1 MIISFKYK
9 YIFLKNRKVAGS
21 TIQYILRKYLF
32 DSQVDISSSFKLHD
46 HEITDSSSYNLDLLT
61 SKKIPQDFN
70 QHSGIRQVIS
80 LLRASSEEIKKNF
93 FIFCIERNSYDKTVS
108 SYEFSRKKTGIDGI
122 NLKFPDIKNFRDFFN
137 YKLIIPSDWN
147 NYTINNNVF
156 VDRVFQHSELNN
168 MIGFINNRFDVKIP
182 KNELSNIKLKSG
194 FRDFKDYKK
203 YYTKETKDI
212 VRKIFKREIEN
223 FNYKF

>member
-1 MIISFKYK
+1 MIISFKHK

-21 TIQYILRKYLF
+21 TVQYILRKYLF

-46 HEITDSSSYNLDLLT
+46 HEIANSSSYNLDFLA
-61 SKKIPQDFN
+61 SKNISKNFN

-80 LLRASSEEIKKNF
+80 LLRASPEEIKKNF
-93 FIFCIERNSYDKTVS
+93 FIFCNERNSYDKTVS
-108 SYEFSRKKTGIDGI
+108 SYEFSRKKTGLDGI
-122 NLKFPDIKNFRDFFN
+122 NLKFPDIKNFRDLFK
-137 YKLIIPSDWN
+137 YKLIITSDWK

-156 VDRVFQHSELNN
+156 VDKVFQHSELNN
-168 MIGFINNRFDVKIP
+168 MVGFINNRFNIKIP
-182 KNELSNIKLKSG
+182 KNELSTIKLKSG

-203 YYTKETKDI
+203 YYTEETKDL
-212 VRKIFKREIEN
+212 VSKIFKKEIEN